1 MERLKP
7 SVLVLKAD
15 GTNCEQ
21 ETAEGFRLGG
31 GKPEIV
37 MVNQLKEREKSL
49 LDYQIL
55 ALPGGFAYGDD
66 LGAGKVLALEL
77 DTYLRDQIYEFN
89 QRRDGLVIGICNGFQ
104 VLARTGLLP
113 FGTMKKV
120 QATLDINTS
129 GHFDHRPVK
138 LRVQEEN
145 ACVFLQDVKGVM
157 EFKVAHGEG
166 RFYAP
171 KETLDKIEDQKQVV
185 FRYCDADGNPT
196 EKYPSNP
203 NGSLNAIAAICDS
216 TGRILGIMPHPERSI
231 KKTQYDNWRRMGD
244 FKPEGLQIF
253 EKMVQYAAQM

>member
-7 SVLVLKAD
+7 NVLVLKAD

-31 GKPEIV
+31 GHPEIV

-49 LDYQIL
+49 LDYKIL

-77 DTYLRDQIYEFN
+77 DTYLKDQIYEFN
-89 QRRDGLVIGICNGFQ
+89 QRRGGLVIGICNGFQ
-104 VLARTGLLP
+104 VLVRTGLLP
-113 FGTMKKV
+113 FGNMGEAK
-120 QATLDINTS
+120 ATLDVNTS
-129 GHFDHRPVK
+129 GHFDSRPIK
-138 LRVQEEN
+138 LKVQEGN
-145 ACVFLQDVKGVM
+145 ACAFLQDVNVVM

-171 KETLDKIEDQKQVV
+171 SETIDSIEKQRLVV
-185 FRYCDADGNPT
+185 FRYCDVMGNPT
-196 EKYPSNP
+196 QEYPLNP
-203 NGSLNAIAAICDS
+203 NGSLNAIAGICDP
-216 TGRILGIMPHPERSI
+216 TGRILGLMPHPERSI
-231 KKTQYDNWRRMGD
+231 KKTQYDNWRRMDD

-253 EKMVQYAAQM
+253 ERMVSYAAQI